1 MHYAGV
7 DIGSRSIKVAVID
20 DEGKI
25 LETRGCAT
33 TFEPLA
39 RLDRLM
45 GGVRFDRIRATGYGR
60 HLLGEARGVPVVSE
74 IKAHALG
81 VNAMVPDAR
90 GLIDIGGQDTK
101 AIAVGDSG
109 GVISFEMNDRCA
121 AGTGKFL
128 EVMARAFDMEIGA
141 FGDFALEGRE
151 ASRISSMCTVFAES
165 EATSLMARG
174 EAPAD
179 IALGLHLA
187 VARRAASMVKRV
199 VGEAPLA
206 FTGGVAR
213 NSCMRRVLAEEVGRE
228 ILLPAEPQFAGAYG
242 AALSLLPEGG
252 EEGHGQPRG

>member
-1 MHYAGV
+1 
-7 DIGSRSIKVAVID
+7 
-20 DEGKI
+20 
-25 LETRGCAT
+25 
-33 TFEPLA
+33 
-39 RLDRLM
+39 
-45 GGVRFDRIRATGYGR
+45 
-60 HLLGEARGVPVVSE
+60 
-74 IKAHALG
+74 
-81 VNAMVPDAR
+81 MVPDAR

-174 EAPAD
+174 EAP
-179 IALGLHLA
+179 
-187 VARRAASMVKRV
+187 
-199 VGEAPLA
+199 LA